1 MKLYSGY
8 LFGPACKTI
17 KFSYFDQLVPENG
30 FNKANFEINISTM
43 CQIVRFLRVR
53 VGDSARL
60 VNNGF
65 SKRVVLSSC
74 RQNNLNFRLIVM
86 HHKMRF
92 YLDFIEPSN
101 NSNAHVWN
109 ILRIENTHNKS
120 SDEDIFKNVV
130 RSVIIPVRVAA
141 MPLEL

>member
-1 MKLYSGY
+1 
-8 LFGPACKTI
+8 
-17 KFSYFDQLVPENG
+17 
-30 FNKANFEINISTM
+30 
-43 CQIVRFLRVR
+43 
-53 VGDSARL
+53 
-60 VNNGF
+60 
-65 SKRVVLSSC
+65 
-74 RQNNLNFRLIVM
+74 
-86 HHKMRF
+86 MRF

-109 ILRIENTHNKS
+109 ILRIENAHNKS